1 MTQSNVKWVRLG
13 DYIEARNERNS
24 DLRYGV
30 ELIEGVNS
38 NGEFQPTKAV
48 TDGIDMKPYKAV
60 WPGDIAYNP
69 SRLNIGSLAFRHKDA
84 GMCIVSHLYQVF
96 HVKDEYK
103 DVLLPEFLL
112 IFFKRDEFSRIV
124 DYYNYGSQRAE
135 FNLKKLGE
143 LNIPLP
149 SIDSQREIVDT
160 WQGLR
165 KMKEENEQIATPL
178 MQLCQSYIQDLKKKY
193 PLVEIGPY
201 IIPSDETN
209 SSGDDLPILGL
220 NKDKVFMP
228 TAANTSSVDIKK
240 YKLVK
245 KGRFAFSGMQTGRD
259 VCIRLS
265 LYDKDEPAIISPAY
279 STFEID
285 DTKGLLSEYMYLMFT
300 RPEMDR
306 LGWFYSD
313 SSVRSNLDWP
323 RFIAI
328 KIPLPPVEIQKAIVD
343 IYKCAKEA
351 TRIAQEADQLSRDIC
366 PALMQHCIHTN

>member
-1 MTQSNVKWVRLG
+1 MTQSNVKWVK
-13 DYIEARNERNS
+13 IENLIEVKDKKNS
-24 DLRYGV
+24 EGRDLPVYGINKDKSFMPTVANLEGVDLR
-30 ELIEGVNS
+30 
-38 NGEFQPTKAV
+38 K
-48 TDGIDMKPYKAV
+48 YKV
-60 WPGDIAYNP
+60 LKKGWFVFSGMQTGRDVCI
-69 SRLNIGSLAFRHKDA
+69 RIGMFEEE
-84 GMCIVSHLYQVF
+84 Q
-96 HVKDEYK
+96 
-103 DVLLPEFLL
+103 DVLMSPAYTTFVVKEDCGMLPEYFFIYFNRSESDRFGWFISDSSVRANLDWPRFLD
-112 IFFKRDEFSRIV
+112 I
-124 DYYNYGSQRAE
+124 
-135 FNLKKLGE
+135 E
-143 LNIPLP
+143 LPLP
-149 SIDSQREIVDT
+149 SIEHQREIVET

-165 KMKEENEQIATPL
+165 KMKEDNEQIAAPL